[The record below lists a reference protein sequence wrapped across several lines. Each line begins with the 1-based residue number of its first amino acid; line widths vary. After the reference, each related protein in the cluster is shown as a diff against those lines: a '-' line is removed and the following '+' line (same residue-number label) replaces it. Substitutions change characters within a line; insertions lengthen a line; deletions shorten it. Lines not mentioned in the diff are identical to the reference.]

1 MPALALG
8 AVTVLLGIGAEPFFA
23 LSLRAAEQLLNPGRL
38 CQCRPRTVSE
48 SMLVLNIF
56 LALAWVALTGGL
68 SAENFFAGFVVG
80 YAVIWIARDAIGA
93 QGYVTKVPRVLRFGL
108 YFLGLFARA
117 SLAHHGGDHHA
128 AEDDAARDHRGARST
143 RRPTRRSSSFRASIT
158 LTPGGLAL
166 DVSSDRQYIYVHEMY
181 VTDPEHARAELKN
194 GLEKRLLEVL
204 R

>member
-1 MPALALG
+1 
-8 AVTVLLGIGAEPFFA
+8 
-23 LSLRAAEQLLNPGRL
+23 
-38 CQCRPRTVSE
+38 
-48 SMLVLNIF
+48 MLVLNIF

-68 SAENFFAGFVVG
+68 SAENFFAGFIVG

-93 QGYVTKVPRVLRFGL
+93 QRYITKVPRVLRFAL

-117 SLAHHGGDHHA
+117 SWRITVEIITPRNTMRPAIIAVPL
-128 AEDDAARDHRGARST
+128 DAST
-143 RRPTRRSSSFRASIT
+143 DMEILILSSLIT

-166 DVSSDRQYIYVHEMY
+166 DVSSDRKCIYVHEMY

-194 GLEKRLLEVL
+194 GLERRLLEVL